1 MIYTKTFIKQAE
13 EAIQKLDD
21 AAGII
26 EEQVMVISRLKN
38 DLVQGK
44 EENLNELTSLESA
57 TSSFDNHLDN
67 MYRKVMDIYVEKN
80 DLLDWLEKIGE

>member
-1 MIYTKTFIKQAE
+1 
-13 EAIQKLDD
+13 
-21 AAGII
+21 
-26 EEQVMVISRLKN
+26 MVISRLKN
-38 DLVQGK
+38 DLAQGK
-44 EENLNELTSLESA
+44 EANLNEITSLESA